1 MRALRYFPGM
11 EAPNNGVAPS
21 DGAVGAAARE
31 REFWDE
37 HVPELDYVVGEYR
50 AGPDPNTA
58 AMLDALEPL
67 AGKRVLDFACGA
79 GITACFLAAR
89 GASVTGIDISP
100 ASIQRA
106 RELATAVGVDVDFI
120 AGELTADSFA
130 PESFDAVAGH
140 YALHHVDLTVI
151 APIFRELL
159 IPGGR
164 GAFVETMGLNPLLS
178 LSRRFLTGRGAVAS
192 YGSDDER
199 PIDRADLN
207 VIEMEIGPVELEL
220 GEMRFLR
227 IFDRNVLRYRHPAAT
242 RMLGRA
248 DDALARVGLDRLSYH
263 QVVVFTAPR

>member
-1 MRALRYFPGM
+1 MD
-11 EAPNNGVAPS
+11 APEHRIAAPEQ
-21 DGAVGAAARE
+21 ATGAAARE

-37 HVPELDYVVGEYR
+37 HVPELDYVIGEYR
-50 AGPDPNTA
+50 AGPDRNTA

-67 AGKRVLDFACGA
+67 QGKRVLDFACGA

-89 GASVTGIDISP
+89 GAAVTGIDISP
-100 ASIQRA
+100 GSIERA
-106 RELATAVGVDVDFI
+106 RELARAVGVEVDFV
-120 AGELTADSFA
+120 AGELTGESFE

-140 YALHHVDLTVI
+140 YALHHIDLTVI

-159 IPGGR
+159 VPGGR

-242 RMLGRA
+242 RVLGSV
-248 DDALARVGLDRLSYH
+248 DDALAKAGMDRLSYH